1 MNIEAQRNDC
11 EVAVIG
17 AGPYG
22 LSVAAHL
29 RDAGIETR
37 VFGEPMSF
45 WRDHM
50 PSGMKLRSEWHATH
64 LSDPQRRST
73 LDVFG
78 AEHDF
83 AKTYPLPLQDF
94 MRYGLWFQ
102 QRHVPELDR
111 RKVIAIHPAIRGF
124 RLTLADGDLVH
135 VARVVVA
142 LGLQNQDF
150 RPAEFRGQPAS
161 LVSHS
166 CDHVDLSS
174 FKGLRVGVI
183 GRGQSAT
190 EIRGAAGGGRRRG
203 RIDQSRPG
211 PLDRLG
217 NRERGAARRLEVEVA
232 QGADAALRRRA
243 VSAELDRRSA
253 GRDPSPAGGSARP
266 RQHPQSAAG
275 GSGVAKTARGQAFAS
290 MPAAS
295 FAASL
300 RTAAASRCSSTTA
313 CAPLITSCSRP
324 AIISISRASAYCRR
338 ISLARVTRANG
349 SPVLRAG
356 LELNVAGLHFVGA
369 SAVASFGPIMRFVAG
384 VDYAAHAVAR
394 AVRRDRRPVLL
405 DA

>member
-1 MNIEAQRNDC
+1 MPTKSSGRAAWALCLISEYEDEADMNIEAQRNDC

-94 MRYGLWFQ
+94 IRYGLWFQ
-102 QRHVPELDR
+102 QRHVPEFDR

-150 RPAEFRGQPAS
+150 RPAEFKGQPAS

-190 EIRGAAGGGRRRG
+190 ESAVLLAEVGA
-203 RIDQSRPG
+203 
-211 PLDRLG
+211 
-217 NRERGAARRLEVEVA
+217 EVELISRGPVHWIGSETASVA
-232 QGADAALRRRA
+232 PPDGLKWKLHKALTPPSGVGPFPLNWTVEVPGAIHRL
-243 VSAELDRRSA
+243 
-253 GRDPSPAGGSARP
+253 PAG
-266 RQHPQSAAG
+266 
-275 GSGVAKTARGQAFAS
+275 
-290 MPAAS
+290 
-295 FAASL
+295 
-300 RTAAASRCSSTTA
+300 
-313 CAPLITSCSRP
+313 
-324 AIISISRASAYCRR
+324 
-338 ISLARVTRANG
+338 
-349 SPVLRAG
+349 LRA
-356 LELNVAGLHFVGA
+356 LLQIPRLPELQR
-369 SAVASFGPIMRFVAG
+369 SCR
-384 VDYAAHAVAR
+384 AR
-394 AVRRDRRPVLL
+394 IQVRW
-405 DA
+405 A